1 MHKRRLQVAV
11 LSMTLVALLSAC
23 GQAKPP
29 AQSQAPQN
37 STEAQHPAQGS
48 QAQTSPP
55 ADENKQ
61 MTIKAYYGDEQGEN
75 LVEKQVPIS
84 FKQENDKYKAALE
97 ALANSPDPKLAP
109 LFKGF
114 TIRSV
119 ALKDKLLTVDVS
131 MSPESRLGSGGEA
144 LLLQALKKTIFQFSE
159 IDSFDLLLDGQAVE
173 SLMGHMDLPHP
184 FHKSTP

>member
-1 MHKRRLQVAV
+1 MAV

-23 GQAKPP
+23 GQVKPP
-29 AQSQAPQN
+29 AQAPQD
-37 STEAQHPAQGS
+37 STQGSQPAQGS
-48 QAQTSPP
+48 QPSSPP

-61 MTIKAYYGDEQGEN
+61 VTIKAYYGDEEGEK
-75 LVEKQVPIS
+75 LVEKEVPIS

-97 ALANSPDPKLAP
+97 ALANSPDAKLVP

-114 TIRSV
+114 TIHSV
-119 ALKDKLLTVDVS
+119 TLKDKLLTVDVS

-159 IDSFDLLLDGQAVE
+159 VDSFDLLLDGQTVE

-184 FHKSTP
+184 FHKNTP